1 MQEIEALLDYLK
13 RHKLYLTTAE
23 SCTAGMVVALLA
35 KHPGSGECLDS
46 GHVVYSPAAKK
57 RLLGVSQEI
66 LDRFNLTSEEVAR
79 AMASGALNGSPANV
93 AVATTGVAGPDPQG
107 QIPAGTLCFAWAFRL
122 ADGSIHLF
130 SSTEHFVGERS
141 RILDEAAHFALLRL
155 PQWHA
160 QLLDEG

>member
-23 SCTAGMVVALLA
+23 SCTAGLVVALLA

-93 AVATTGVAGPDPQG
+93 AVATTGVAGPEPQG
-107 QIPAGTLCFAWAFRL
+107 EIAPGTLCFAWAFRL
-122 ADGSIHLF
+122 ADGSTRLF
-130 SSTEHFVGERS
+130 SSTEQFAGDRS
-141 RILDEAAHFALLRL
+141 RILDEAARFALLRL
-155 PQWHA
+155 PERHA
-160 QLLDEG
+160 QLLAEG